1 MRITPEQFE
10 AWKEDPITKAI
21 LAEVN
26 RLKADLRDMLS
37 DGAFLSDDPHKTQM
51 EVALAVGHI
60 RGLDQIGNSYFK
72 DAANQD
78 EDVEQGGEDGE
89 QD

>member
-1 MRITPEQFE
+1 M
-10 AWKEDPITKAI
+10 
-21 LAEVN
+21 LAE
-26 RLKADLRDMLS
+26 
-37 DGAFLSDDPHKTQM
+37 GAFLSEDPHKTQM

-78 EDVEQGGEDGE
+78 SEETENEDD
-89 QD
+89 